1 MRQIKL
7 ELEHVYSEK
16 LVHMRRTFFIGDHA
30 NMFKHME
37 EKIIIGDSTCNAVIN
52 FQKLDQIEANLEKKE
67 EKSFKLDSKR
77 SLKMTSIPKNSQ
89 DAKTLADMVQSSK
102 SSSIIAGVQVVNG
115 LMLSQFELQ
124 ASQGN
129 ILFIERLI

>member
-1 MRQIKL
+1 M
-7 ELEHVYSEK
+7 
-16 LVHMRRTFFIGDHA
+16 
-30 NMFKHME
+30 
-37 EKIIIGDSTCNAVIN
+37 IN

-129 ILFIERLI
+129 ILFIERIILIYFRRGSSEKCNLYKSSTIWNTRRFNSLL

>member
-1 MRQIKL
+1 M
-7 ELEHVYSEK
+7 
-16 LVHMRRTFFIGDHA
+16 
-30 NMFKHME
+30 
-37 EKIIIGDSTCNAVIN
+37 IN

-102 SSSIIAGVQVVNG
+102 SSSIIAGVQVING

-124 ASQGN
+124 ASQGRTSFYRTDHLN
-129 ILFIERLI
+129 IF

>member
-1 MRQIKL
+1 M
-7 ELEHVYSEK
+7 
-16 LVHMRRTFFIGDHA
+16 
-30 NMFKHME
+30 
-37 EKIIIGDSTCNAVIN
+37 IN
-52 FQKLDQIEANLEKKE
+52 FQKLDQIEANLEEKE

-102 SSSIIAGVQVVNG
+102 NSSIIAGVEVING
-115 LMLSQFELQ
+115 LMLCQIDLQ

-129 ILFIERLI
+129 IVYII